1 MSTSNCPIVNSA
13 SNSDSNAC
21 QPSLPPLY
29 FENEPESTLAVDSST
44 PLCSEL
50 ETTVLSFL
58 TWGDFARLAAVNSSL
73 SNIVQDAAAQST
85 EAKFTLA
92 QSLLKGQHGL
102 EANAALAIQHLLDLA
117 GVQVDPEQFDPSYEE
132 IESSE
137 IQNQNNHQIQPENDD
152 DEDIERDPSASGQA
166 AIAAMRQLASCYLNG
181 HGVEPDQNK
190 GLAWL
195 QQAYRH
201 GDLDCAH
208 ETAVIYEYGKYGVD
222 TNPNLAASWFLGA
235 AKAGHVESMAEYAMC
250 LELGCGVEQSDEE
263 ALDWYQRAANLGHV
277 QANYSVGEWFES
289 ARGGLPQS
297 DTEAV
302 LWYFKAASMG
312 DEDSKAALKRLS
324 DIARIVVPG
333 WASTLNV

>member
-1 MSTSNCPIVNSA
+1 MQTTNMNETSSKSFSKETCHPA
-13 SNSDSNAC
+13 
-21 QPSLPPLY
+21 LPPLY
-29 FENEPESTLAVDSST
+29 FKEQSTF

-50 ETTVLSFL
+50 ETSILSYL
-58 TWGDFARLAAVNSSL
+58 TWGDFARLAPVHSSL
-73 SNIVQDAAAQST
+73 ANIMEDAAGQST

-92 QSLLKGQHGL
+92 KSLLKGENGL
-102 EANAALAIQHLLDLA
+102 EANPSLAIKYFSELA
-117 GVQVDPEQFDPSYEE
+117 GEQVSLEKFDPSYEE
-132 IESSE
+132 IEVEKVSVES
-137 IQNQNNHQIQPENDD
+137 END
-152 DEDIERDPSASGQA
+152 SA
-166 AIAAMRQLASCYLNG
+166 AIAAMRQLAACYLEGN
-181 HGVEPDQNK
+181 GVEADQNR

-195 QQAYRH
+195 QQAYRK

-208 ETAVIYEYGKYGVD
+208 ETAVIYEYGKYGVEVD
-222 TNPNLAASWFLGA
+222 IYLAAKWFHGA
-235 AKAGHVESMAEYAMC
+235 AKAGHIESMAEYAMC

-263 ALDWYQRAANLGHV
+263 ALDWYQKAAELGHV
-277 QANYSVGEWFES
+277 TSNYSVGEWFES

-312 DEDSKAALKRLS
+312 DEDSKKALKRLN